1 MGSNTIIAIV
11 VGAILVIVGFALW
24 PVLNGASN
32 SLYSYFQNSCDDG
45 NGNRFGKAY
54 LGSSVD
60 TLPSPLVS
68 TTYYSALRVHG
79 GSGVDLAADGN
90 NNCIATLSGW
100 ASTTADYYNEQGEK
114 IGNLVAPSTGINNH
128 RGSFHLR

>member
-32 SLYSYFQNSCDDG
+32 SLYSYFQDSCDDG

-54 LGSSVD
+54 IGQAGTMAIALHQPSGCKHVHYGSRHTRWGGCQSCQVKRV
-60 TLPSPLVS
+60 PLHFAITA
-68 TTYYSALRVHG
+68 TT
-79 GSGVDLAADGN
+79 
-90 NNCIATLSGW
+90 
-100 ASTTADYYNEQGEK
+100 
-114 IGNLVAPSTGINNH
+114 
-128 RGSFHLR
+128 

>member
-45 NGNRFGKAY
+45 NGNRFGKMH
-54 LGSSVD
+54 
-60 TLPSPLVS
+60 T
-68 TTYYSALRVHG
+68 
-79 GSGVDLAADGN
+79 
-90 NNCIATLSGW
+90 
-100 ASTTADYYNEQGEK
+100 
-114 IGNLVAPSTGINNH
+114 
-128 RGSFHLR
+128 

>member
-32 SLYSYFQNSCDDG
+32 SLYSYFQDSCDDG

-54 LGSSVD
+54 IGNSRN
-60 TLPSPLVS
+60 PSCLS
-68 TTYYSALRVHG
+68 GCKRRTT
-79 GSGVDLAADGN
+79 LAADNTAESGVN
-90 NNCIATLSGW
+90 IVAAGTNCSHRLHQSL
-100 ASTTADYYNEQGEK
+100 QG
-114 IGNLVAPSTGINNH
+114 
-128 RGSFHLR
+128 

>member
-32 SLYSYFQNSCDDG
+32 SLYSYFQDSCDDG

-54 LGSSVD
+54 VGSSTDPV
-60 TLPSPLVS
+60 PSPLDANTFYTVS
-68 TTYYSALRVHG
+68 RVHG
-79 GSGVDLAADGN
+79 GAGA
-90 NNCIATLSGW
+90 
-100 ASTTADYYNEQGEK
+100 
-114 IGNLVAPSTGINNH
+114 NLVANGTATALHSRRCRI
-128 RGSFHLR
+128 LRRQYRLL